1 MEMLRQNFSTL
12 AAMSNDV
19 LYPLPTITWKEEP
32 KMNES
37 TITDREAIE
46 ARQRDLAAKFEQAP
60 ELAYVASMA
69 FVSALELLTARGEK
83 AAS

>member
-1 MEMLRQNFSTL
+1 MM
-12 AAMSNDV
+12 
-19 LYPLPTITWKEEP
+19 
-32 KMNES
+32 ES
-37 TITDREAIE
+37 TMTINDREAIE